1 MKLDDETGGGAEQRP
16 EAAEAAAEQA
26 AGTDDTTAQEPAGER
41 TQASQTAGL
50 TELVAGMTG
59 IAQDRLARLRDD
71 VIARGEATREGFQRS
86 AFRALFPN
94 EATRLDELERRLELV
109 EGRLTEPGG
118 KLTPDSKRR
127 TGFASTAEV
136 PDEKVDTPG

>member
-26 AGTDDTTAQEPAGER
+26 AGRRYAAQEPAGER
-41 TQASQTAGL
+41 AEALADRRPDGAG
-50 TELVAGMTG
+50 GRHGTG
-59 IAQDRLARLRDD
+59 IAQDRLAKLRDD

-118 KLTPDSKRR
+118 KLTPDNKRR

-136 PDEKVDTPG
+136 PDEKVDKPG